1 MSWITD
7 RPWPRIGM
15 EVVPP
20 TLLIA
25 LGHPWVGAGLMGGA
39 LVVSA
44 FQSWL
49 VVRSAQERQRA
60 ILSYAQDATSMGTN
74 PAPVIAA
81 LRGTVHGEDESPA
94 GPLEHDGPAGVPL
107 WRHPSTS

>member
-1 MSWITD
+1 MAWITD
-7 RPWPRIGM
+7 HSWPRIGL

-39 LVVSA
+39 LMASA

-49 VVRSAQERQRA
+49 VVRSAQERHRA
-60 ILSYAQDATSMGTN
+60 ILSYAQDATSMGTD

-81 LRGTVHGEDESPA
+81 LRGTVLDEDESPA
-94 GPLEHDGPAGVPL
+94 GPPGFEGPASVPP
-107 WRHPSTS
+107 WRQPPAS